1 MLQEAG
7 LFTIDRLHFLR
18 LSAMYVLG
26 ALVQSR
32 RQVDAYWLPRARAI
46 PNPVLQRQA
55 LTAIRTARFHYE
67 GAAVYATGLTAPD
80 AVITASV
87 AFQAIADYLD
97 TIADTAGGL
106 GADDH
111 HRLNG
116 ALLDAVDPGRA
127 RGGYYDVHAQRDDG
141 GYLTALVGACRGAV
155 AQLAG
160 YDTVS
165 PAITQVTRL
174 FISFQERRHTYS
186 KSDGEQA
193 FERWSREL
201 AGELANE
208 GHAWPET
215 VAAYGSPLGV
225 FALFRLAA
233 TPRPGRAA
241 VNRCAAAYLSAIGRL
256 HVLLDD
262 YADQVDDAAGG
273 RLNLV
278 SYYGDD
284 RARYE
289 RLIELVREAMSAAE
303 DMPEPSFH
311 KWVVAGLA
319 GIFLG
324 DPKGARLGR
333 PRAWW
338 TLTQSAGPEAAWI
351 QQFVLLWHRLAG
363 APVGGP

>member
-1 MLQEAG
+1 MIQEAG

-26 ALVQSR
+26 ALMQSR
-32 RQVDAYWLPRARAI
+32 RQVATYWLPRAHAI
-46 PNPVLQRQA
+46 PHPVLRHQA
-55 LTAIRTARFHYE
+55 VTTIRAARFHYE
-67 GAAVYATGLTAPD
+67 GAAVYATGLKAPD

-97 TIADTAGGL
+97 TIGDSADEL

-111 HRLNG
+111 HRLHG

-127 RGGYYDVHAQRDDG
+127 RGGYYDFHPHRDDG
-141 GYLTALVGACRGAV
+141 GYLGALVGACRGAV

-160 YDTVS
+160 YAAVAPT
-165 PAITQVTRL
+165 ITRVTKL
-174 FISFQERRHTYS
+174 LIDFQERRHTYS
-186 KSDGEQA
+186 KSDAERA

-201 AGELANE
+201 AHE
-208 GHAWPET
+208 GHTWPET

-233 TPRPGRAA
+233 QPDPGRFA
-241 VNRCAAAYLSAIGRL
+241 VSRCAVAYLSAIGRL
-256 HVLLDD
+256 QVLLDE
-262 YADQVDDAAGG
+262 YTDQADDAAGG

-278 SYYGDD
+278 SYYGDE

-289 RLIELVREAMSAAE
+289 RLIELVRQAMAAAAGL
-303 DMPEPSFH
+303 PEPSFH
-311 KWVVAGLA
+311 KWVIAGLA
-319 GIFLG
+319 GIALG
-324 DPKGARLGR
+324 DPKVVHLGR
-333 PRAWW
+333 PQAWW

-363 APVGGP
+363 APAGGP